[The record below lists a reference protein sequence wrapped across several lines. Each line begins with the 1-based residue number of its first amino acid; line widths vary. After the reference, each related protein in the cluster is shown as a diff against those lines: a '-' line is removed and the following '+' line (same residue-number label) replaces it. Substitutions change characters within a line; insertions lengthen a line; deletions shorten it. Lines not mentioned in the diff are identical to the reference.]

1 MSQILTVKARG
12 LYTNN
17 NQLSEVPEGSL
28 SVANNVVI
36 NSDSI
41 IESRRGFERSTAFA
55 SDSDRV
61 DSLTNYQDKVIVHRS
76 NDNKMSYF
84 NGTNWVDYSGTFSH
98 PDSALARMKFTQAN
112 GNLYFTSSD
121 GVKMLDV
128 ATGSIYS
135 TGLPKGL
142 DGTATL
148 TGASGYLANN
158 TQVAY
163 RVVWGTRDFNNNLYL
178 SSPSQRIVV
187 GNSAGAS
194 RDISLTITIPAGIT
208 VDDFYQVYRSAQ
220 SATSSTEPNDEMQL
234 VYEANP
240 SAGEITAKSIT
251 ITDSTPDSLKGAF
264 LYTNSNQEGIS
275 ESNNE
280 PPYCTDI
287 TNFKNFTFFST
298 IKTRHQL
305 YISLLSVGG
314 SAGIAIND
322 TVTIDGMVFTG
333 KASTTVAS
341 REFQVFTAGSAAQN
355 ISDTAAELVRV
366 VNQYTGNSSVYM
378 YYISGYTDLP
388 GQILI
393 EQRSISGAS
402 FTVSTSRA
410 TAFDLNDGV
419 STNNDYPNGIMW
431 SKIQQPEHVPAA
443 HLEFV
448 GSKSAPIRRIISLR
462 DSLFIL
468 KDDGVYRMTGENG
481 TWRVELIDSSTKIVA
496 PESAVVLNN
505 QIYCLSDQ
513 GVVAIS
519 DVGVQIQS
527 RQVEDRISEALSE
540 SIDGAR
546 QYSFGIAYETD
557 RKYIL
562 YTISNSADNFATQAF
577 IFNTFTQSWVETD
590 KAARAGFINKTDDK
604 LYLASPDSKYLLK
617 ERKSFTFRDYID
629 EEVEGISKLSYSGN
643 IIFLNTVAGITVGD
657 LVYMTSSV
665 FSPVT
670 EIDVI
675 NNSVTVNDTN
685 TWSSSITV
693 FKAIQCQT
701 EWSNQTCGNPGI
713 DKHYQELAL
722 LFRTQNFNLASVSF
736 YTDMSGGYSNSTIT
750 GSYGGGLWGA
760 GSWGSALWGG
770 VVRPKPIRVTVPREK
785 SRGSLLSIR
794 FQHRVGFGAFSI
806 NGYSLQYTFVSERMN
821 RV

>member
-41 IESRRGFERSTAFA
+41 IESRRGYERSTAFTNEA
-55 SDSDRV
+55 DRA
-61 DSLTNYQDKVIVHRS
+61 DALTNYQDKVVVHRN
-76 NDNKMSYF
+76 NDNKLSYF
-84 NGTNWVDYSGTFSH
+84 NGTTWVDYTGTYNH

-112 GNLYFTSSD
+112 GNLYFTTSD

-128 ATGSIYS
+128 VTGSIYS

-163 RVVWGTRDFNNNLYL
+163 RVVWGTRDTNNNLYL
-178 SSPSQRIVV
+178 GSPSQRIII

-194 RDISLTITIPAGIT
+194 RDVSLTFTIPAGIT
-208 VDDFYQVYRSAQ
+208 TSDFYQVYRSAQ
-220 SATSSTEPNDEMQL
+220 SATSTTEPNDEMQL

-240 SAGEITAKSIT
+240 TAGEITAKSIT
-251 ITDSTPDSLKGAF
+251 FTDSTPDSLKGAF
-264 LYTNSNQEGIS
+264 LYTNANQEGIS

-287 TNFKNFTFFST
+287 TNFKNFTFFSG
-298 IKTRHQL
+298 IKTKHQL

-314 SAGIAIND
+314 SAGLLVND
-322 TVTIDGMVFTG
+322 TVTVNGMVFTG
-333 KASTTVAS
+333 KAATTVAT
-341 REFQVFTAGSAAQN
+341 REFKVFTAGSASQN
-355 ISDTAAELVRV
+355 IDDTARELVKV
-366 VNQYTGNSSVYM
+366 INQFTGNTSVYS
-378 YYISGYTDLP
+378 YYISSYTDLP

-393 EQRSISGAS
+393 EQRTITGTS
-402 FTVSTSRA
+402 FSVSTSRT
-410 TAFDLNDGV
+410 TAFDLNGGA
-419 STNNDYPNGIMW
+419 STNNDFPNGIMW
-431 SKIQQPEHVPAA
+431 SKIQQPEHVPNA
-443 HLEFV
+443 HLEFI
-448 GSKSAPIRRIISLR
+448 GSKSAPIRRIIALR
-462 DSLFIL
+462 DSLFVL

-481 TWRVELIDSSTKIVA
+481 SWKVELIDSSTKIVA
-496 PESAVVLNN
+496 PESTVVMNN

-527 RQVEDRISEALSE
+527 RQIEDKISEALAE
-540 SIDGAR
+540 SLDGAK
-546 QYSFGIAYETD
+546 QYSFGVSYETD

-562 YTISNSADNFATQAF
+562 YTITNSADTFATQAF

-590 KAARAGFINKTDDK
+590 KAARTGFINKTDDK

-617 ERKSFTFRDYID
+617 ERKSFTFRDYVD
-629 EEVEGISKLSYSGN
+629 EEVEGITKLSYLGN
-643 IIFLNTVAGITVGD
+643 IIFLNTVVGIQVGD
-657 LVYMTSSV
+657 LVYMSTSV

-670 EIDVI
+670 EINSV

-685 TWSSSITV
+685 TWSGAITI
-693 FKAIQCQT
+693 FKAIQCRI

-713 DKHYQELAL
+713 DKHFQELAL
-722 LFRTQNFNLASVSF
+722 LFRVQNFNLASVSF
-736 YTDMSGGYSNSTIT
+736 YTDISGGYSNSTIT
-750 GSYGGGLWGA
+750 GNYGGNLWGA
-760 GSWGSALWGG
+760 GAWGALPWSGIIRPRP
-770 VVRPKPIRVTVPREK
+770 VRVFINREK
-785 SRGSLLSIR
+785 SRGTLLSIR
-794 FQHRVGFGAFSI
+794 FNHRVGFGAFSL
-806 NGYSLQYTFVSERMN
+806 NGYSLQYAFVSERMN

>member
-84 NGTNWVDYSGTFSH
+84 NGTNWVDYSGTYSH

-163 RVVWGTRDFNNNLYL
+163 RVVWGTRDVNNNLYL
-178 SSPSQRIVV
+178 SSPSQRIVI
-187 GNSAGAS
+187 GNSAGGS
-194 RDISLTITIPAGIT
+194 RDVSLTITIPAGIS

-251 ITDSTPDSLKGAF
+251 ITDSTPDSLKGAS

-287 TNFKNFTFFST
+287 TNFKNFTFFSA

-314 SAGIAIND
+314 SAGLAIND
-322 TVTIDGMVFTG
+322 TVTVDGMVFTG

-355 ISDTAAELVRV
+355 ISDTAAELVKV
-366 VNQYTGNSSVYM
+366 INQYSGNTSVYA

-393 EQRSISGAS
+393 EQRSISGTS
-402 FTVSTSRA
+402 FTVNTSRT

-431 SKIQQPEHVPAA
+431 SKLQQPEHVPAA

-527 RQVEDRISEALSE
+527 RQIEDKISEALAE

-657 LVYMTSSV
+657 LVYMNSSV

-675 NNSVTVNDTN
+675 NNSVTVNDEN
-685 TWSSSITV
+685 VWSGSITV
-693 FKAIQCQT
+693 YKAIQCQT

-760 GSWGSALWGG
+760 GSWGSTLWGG